1 MFSTTL
7 RAAHKADGGGLWRM
21 RLEPPLIRLYRDI
34 NQLLA
39 SDKIGCS
46 GSECFS
52 KPGRDCSCSS
62 ELCARRN
69 FYNQTIFL

>member
-1 MFSTTL
+1 MFSITL
-7 RAAHKADGGGLWRM
+7 RAVHKADGGGLWRM
-21 RLEPPLIRLYRDI
+21 RLELPFYELYRDI

-52 KPGRDCSCSS
+52 KLDEVSRVSHRDFYVQI
-62 ELCARRN
+62 AR
-69 FYNQTIFL
+69 

>member
-7 RAAHKADGGGLWRM
+7 RAVHKANGGGLWRM
-21 RLEPPLIRLYRDI
+21 RLEPPLFKLYRDI

-46 GSECFS
+46 GGERFS
-52 KPGRDCSCSS
+52 KSQMR
-62 ELCARRN
+62 
-69 FYNQTIFL
+69 FLVF

>member
-7 RAAHKADGGGLWRM
+7 RAVHKADGGSLWRM
-21 RLEPPLIRLYRDI
+21 RLEPPLSGLYRDI

-46 GSECFS
+46 GKRECFS
-52 KPGRDCSCSS
+52 
-62 ELCARRN
+62 ERR
-69 FYNQTIFL
+69 